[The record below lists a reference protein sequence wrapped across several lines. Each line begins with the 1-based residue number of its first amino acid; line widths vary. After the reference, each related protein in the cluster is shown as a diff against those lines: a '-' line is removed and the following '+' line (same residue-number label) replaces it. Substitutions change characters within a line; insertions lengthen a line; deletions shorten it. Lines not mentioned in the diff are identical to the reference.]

1 MTKRFGPVAIIALA
15 AATSAVAQET
25 GASGSELEAASVE
38 EIVVTGYRR
47 SIAESLAVKRNY
59 TGVVDAILAEDIG
72 QFPQS
77 NVSEA
82 IQRISGVQIRRDF
95 AGAVGNEIS
104 IRGLPPEYTQ
114 TIINGRVAPTNDDER
129 TFNFNIL
136 PAELFEAVEVYKS
149 PTADQPEGGVGGTI
163 AMRTI
168 RPASLT
174 ENIAVVSLEGV
185 YNEIT
190 ETTRPRG
197 SVVAGA
203 NWGRF
208 GAAVGLGHAQ
218 FTAASQAYDTPR
230 WTRRDFDVDG
240 DGTDEFEDV
249 FLMDLPRLIHQ
260 EQDVE
265 RTTFSSVLE
274 FRPTDAFSIALDA
287 FYVDNQRTEDRFTP
301 IWFFRSGSGIQD
313 IAVANGAVEFIAF
326 DDVLLRSENFSRTND
341 TQTYSIGLGIE
352 RDLDDWILSADI
364 GLAETEDEFTFF
376 RYFADANAPAAYDI
390 REDND
395 YFDIRTPLDLS
406 DPDAYTMS
414 EYERRLTLL
423 NDRELSASFDA
434 RRPLDNGWELKLGAN
449 YRDRTKDRR
458 RFRSRV
464 RGISEPFAP
473 VATVFRGFEPD
484 SSVPGELR
492 SFAIHDLDLA
502 FQTYTSDLDPT
513 ANEEINNAYDVNEE
527 LLAGYAMASYADETW
542 LFNVGARIIGTDISS
557 AGFQLEESTG
567 AFTPIRLNSSYTDVL
582 PSASVRYTARENLY
596 LRFAAARVMTRPA
609 LTDLA
614 AYREIDD
621 VSLTG
626 SSGNPDLDPFR
637 ANQIDVSVEWYFSDD
652 SLLAAGYFFKDVESF
667 VGNVTTNQEIDGQI
681 YAITQPV
688 NRNNATIDGFE
699 LNYQQPFTFL
709 PALLSNFGVIANFT
723 YTDSSFEEV
732 LDEGGSI
739 SYGLPQNSR
748 TSYNLIAYYDDG
760 RVSVRLAHNFRER
773 FLREVPNPEDGLK
786 YRDDVRQTDLS
797 FRVNATDNLQIVA
810 DVLNLFDDRTEEFV
824 FEERL
829 TDGAFTVG
837 RTVQFGVR
845 AQF

>member
-1 MTKRFGPVAIIALA
+1 MIKRFGAVAIIALA
-15 AATSAVAQET
+15 MATPAFSQDNAADD
-25 GASGSELEAASVE
+25 GDLEAAGIE

-149 PTADQPEGGVGGTI
+149 PTADQPEGGVGGTV

-168 RPASLT
+168 RPASLSD
-174 ENIAVVSLEGV
+174 NMAVVSLEGV

-190 ETTRPRG
+190 ENTRPRG
-197 SVVAGA
+197 SIVAGA
-203 NWGRF
+203 NWGRV
-208 GAAVGLGHAQ
+208 GAAVGVGHSQ

-274 FRPTDAFSIALDA
+274 YRPTDSFSIALDA
-287 FYVDNQRTEDRFTP
+287 FYVDNRRTEDRFTP
-301 IWFFRSGSGIQD
+301 IWFFRSGSGIRD

-341 TQTYSIGLGIE
+341 TQTYSLGLGVE
-352 RDLDDWILSADI
+352 RDLTNWILSADL
-364 GLAETEDEFTFF
+364 GLAETEDDFTFF

-390 REDND
+390 RQDNN
-395 YFDIRTPLDLS
+395 YFDISTPLDLS
-406 DPDAYTMS
+406 DPEVYSMS
-414 EYERRLTLL
+414 EYERRLTRL
-423 NDRELSASFDA
+423 NDREFSASFDA
-434 RRPLDNGWELKLGAN
+434 RRPLDSGWELKLGAS

-458 RFRSRV
+458 RFRTRV

-473 VATVFRGFEPD
+473 VATVFSGFEPD
-484 SSVPGELR
+484 SSVPSELR

-502 FQTYTSDLDPT
+502 FETYTRDLDPT

-542 LFNVGARIIGTDISS
+542 LFNVGARVVDTGITT
-557 AGFQLEESTG
+557 AGFQLEEST
-567 AFTPIRLNSSYTDVL
+567 ATFTPIRLTSSYTDVL
-582 PSASVRYTARENLY
+582 PSASLRYTVRENLY
-596 LRFAAARVMTRPA
+596 LRLAAARVMTRPA

-614 AYREIDD
+614 AYREIDE
-621 VSLTG
+621 VSLSG
-626 SSGNPDLDPFR
+626 SAGNPDLEPFR
-637 ANQIDVSVEWYFSDD
+637 ANQVDLAIEWYFADE
-652 SLLAAGYFFKDVESF
+652 SLLAAGYFYKDVESF

-709 PALLSNFGVIANFT
+709 PAAFSNFGVIANFT
-723 YTDSSFEEV
+723 YTDSSFEEA

-748 TSYNLIAYYDDG
+748 TSYNLIGYYDDG
-760 RVSVRLAHNFRER
+760 RLSVRLAHNFRER
-773 FLREVPNPEDGLK
+773 FLREVPNLQDGLK

-797 FRVNATDNLQIVA
+797 LRFNVTDKLQFVA
-810 DVLNLFDDRTEEFV
+810 DVLNLFDDKTEEFV

-829 TDGAFTVG
+829 TDGIFTVG